1 MADYV
6 AREWSGGDIV
16 TAANLNH
23 LEQGVET
30 AQGGGVLIIEET
42 VTKDSANTTYTL
54 NKTWQEIHDAMIG
67 GTICLVHQDITNSEV
82 YLSVFG
88 CTVKSGIYS
97 ILAYRCEYTSNNSTD
112 CPFYTDSLGSDDVQ

>member
-30 AQGGGVLIIEET
+30 AQGGGVLIIEE
-42 VTKDSANTTYTL
+42 STTENNNATTHTL

-67 GTICLVHQDITNSEV
+67 GTICLVHQSESDYEA
-82 YLSVFG
+82 YLS
-88 CTVKSGIYS
+88 
-97 ILAYRCEYTSNNSTD
+97 ILKCRARDGAYGLVTDDNMYTSTNPTMYPAYNKNPIT
-112 CPFYTDSLGSDDVQ
+112 

>member
-1 MADYV
+1 MANYV

-42 VTKDSANTTYTL
+42 VAENSANTTYTL
-54 NKTWQEIHDAMIG
+54 NKTWQEIHDAMIS
-67 GTICLVHQDITNSEV
+67 GTVCLVHQVDTNSEG
-82 YLSVFG
+82 YLSVLICAAG
-88 CTVKSGIYS
+88 SNEIY
-97 ILAYRCEYTSNNSTD
+97 IIKTDAHTYAVNNPIMYPAYTSNSGTVV
-112 CPFYTDSLGSDDVQ
+112 S